1 VLSWIVAGSRPLVRR
16 RKSSASLLAVLLLAF
31 PSFLPGQTDS
41 SDRPVPILTG
51 SAGLFASGN
60 GGDRE
65 LVPVVMPVIL
75 VPLGERWLVEARG
88 EFKGEFEKPAGRG
101 SFGGPVE
108 KELDYAELDFIANA
122 KATVTVGRFL
132 TPFGIYNERL
142 YPVWIRSLQS
152 VPTIFPIGS
161 GSSNGVMLRGGL
173 PASPN
178 ANVNYAVYFSTN
190 STINKLESD
199 RLAGG
204 RLGIFFPRQRVEMGA
219 SFQQLLQEGRYR
231 SVGFHFAWQP
241 TAAPLNLRS
250 EFAWSG
256 EQGRGY
262 WIEGAYGLSQIS
274 QWQKVMRHT
283 EAVARVQQFFAGG
296 IAPGTAADYG
306 LPMVNAQV
314 LDLGGNY
321 YFRDGLKATASYG
334 REFSSLGN
342 FNRWTIGTAY
352 RFAFPLGRL

>member
-1 VLSWIVAGSRPLVRR
+1 MLFGIITSSRPLIRHR
-16 RKSSASLLAVLLLAF
+16 GKRSARLLAVLLLAC
-31 PSFLPGQTDS
+31 PSFLIGQTDS
-41 SDRPVPILTG
+41 SERPIPILTG
-51 SAGLFASGN
+51 SAGFFASGN
-60 GGDRE
+60 GAERE
-65 LVPVVMPVIL
+65 LVPVVMPVLL

-88 EFKGEFEKPAGRG
+88 EFKGEFQKPAGG
-101 SFGGPVE
+101 SFSGPVE
-108 KELDYAELDFIANA
+108 KELDYAQVDFIANA
-122 KATVTVGRFL
+122 KVTVTVGRFL

-142 YPVWIRSLQS
+142 YPIWIRSLQP

-161 GSSNGVMLRGGL
+161 GSSNGVMLRGGFA
-173 PASPN
+173 ASPN
-178 ANVNYAVYFSTN
+178 ANLNYAVYFSAN

-204 RLGIFFPRQRVEMGA
+204 RLGVFFPRQRVEIGA

-231 SVGFHFAWQP
+231 SAGVHFAWQP
-241 TAAPLNLRS
+241 GATPLNLRS

-262 WIEGAYGLSQIS
+262 WIEGAYRLSQIAK
-274 QWQKVMRHT
+274 WQKVMRHT

-296 IAPGTAADYG
+296 ITPGTAADYG
-306 LPMVNAQV
+306 LPTLNAQE

-321 YFRDGLKATASYG
+321 YFRDGFKATASYG
-334 REFSSLGN
+334 REFSAVGS

-352 RFAFPLGRL
+352 RFTFPLVRP